1 MQSDLVNRQQ
11 DEVLENNSQDISL
24 LTDDDKTSSLRSFL
38 FRASFVGCMDMYSD
52 IDTVADYLDAHEG
65 WFCRCARP
73 MKVEPLGN
81 NGYILV
87 IGRFG
92 SLGFQ
97 VEPKIAVVL
106 EPPVDR
112 VYQMRTIP
120 IPDGNTLNYD
130 VNYQASMKL
139 EASDPQQDVRL
150 KASFLKKRIALPRSN
165 TKVFWS
171 LNLAVNV
178 RFPKFINKFSPSLV
192 QSTGDRLIAQIVRQV
207 SPRLTYKVQQDFHTR
222 LGLPVPPKN
231 SLKFE
236 QISCFQ

>member
-1 MQSDLVNRQQ
+1 MQPELVNRQL
-11 DEVLENNSQDISL
+11 DEVLEDSQNTPLSSE
-24 LTDDDKTSSLRSFL
+24 DKTSSLRSFL
-38 FRASFVGCMDMYSD
+38 FQASFVGCMDMYSD
-52 IDTVADYLDAHEG
+52 IDTVADYLNAHEG

-97 VEPKIAVVL
+97 VEPKMAVVL

-112 VYQMRTIP
+112 VYNMHTIP
-120 IPDGNTLNYD
+120 VPDLDTLNYD

-139 EASDPQQDVRL
+139 EASDPERDVRL
-150 KASFLKKRIALPRSN
+150 KASFLKQRIPLPESS
-165 TKVFWS
+165 TKVNWT

-178 RFPKFINKFSPSLV
+178 KFPKFINKFSPSLV
-192 QSTGDRLIAQIVRQV
+192 QSSGDRLIAQIVRQV

-222 LGLPVPPKN
+222 LDLPVPPK
-231 SLKFE
+231 SSMTLE
-236 QISCFQ
+236 QVEK